1 LLREE
6 ALMNPGST
14 LIPVESTAP
23 APSRL
28 RQSFRSYGFPHAIYA
43 LAIAAAILVWLQAI
57 RAPLG
62 MDETGSYWQISAG
75 FSAIWPRQFA
85 ELAFPAY
92 SYILW
97 FFTQC
102 LGKSEMALRIP
113 SLLAMLGA
121 AWVLYRAARELLDA
135 ETSLL
140 ATAIFCINPI
150 VVFEAVD
157 VRPYAFAVLATNIAI
172 FLLLR
177 LRRSGSQSLAALFG
191 FVSAFMVYFHH
202 LFAAILPA
210 FLLCFLLFKRRS
222 GRRGWMQAGVA
233 LTAFC
238 VSFLPLIPGLKYLF
252 HTAHSHVYEAGPD
265 FIQLLWT
272 LAPGWLFPAFVIT
285 ALLAWA
291 KAAASEGR
299 LDWLRNSLL
308 WASLGLIPVLILFG
322 ISKGTSIHMFA
333 IRHRLVA
340 VPGISLAWAVV
351 ISYLPW
357 RLARPLF
364 CAGLVAMSA
373 ASMLASHNAGVHAY
387 TWKYALQT
395 AEKSAAVD
403 HAPVVMCSPF
413 IESDYAAMPVSDPT
427 QSLLFAPITYY
438 KLSERV
444 IPLPLRFTSETT
456 RVGSEFLQAAARQ
469 HERFL
474 VVAYTGNS
482 VSADTSFSTIQW
494 IEKNTRGDYDVHW
507 LGVFDEI
514 GVVEF
519 VPRGPVGKASH

>member
-1 LLREE
+1 
-6 ALMNPGST
+6 MNPGCT

-23 APSRL
+23 APSRF
-28 RQSFRSYGFPHAIYA
+28 RQSFRSSGFRYAIYA
-43 LAIAAAILVWLQAI
+43 LAIATAILIWLLAI
-57 RAPLG
+57 RSPLG

-97 FFTQC
+97 FFTKF
-102 LGKSEMALRIP
+102 LGNSEMALRIP

-121 AWVLYRAARELLDA
+121 AWILYRAARELLDA

-157 VRPYAFAVLATNIAI
+157 VRPYAFALLATNLAI

-177 LRRSGSQSLAALFG
+177 LRRSESQSVAALFG
-191 FVSAFMVYFHH
+191 FLSAFIVYFHH
-202 LFAAILPA
+202 LFAAVLPA
-210 FLLCFLLFKRRS
+210 FLLCFLLFKWRS

-233 LTAFC
+233 LAVFC
-238 VSFLPLIPGLKYLF
+238 VSSLPLIPGLKYLF
-252 HTAHSHVYEAGPD
+252 HTAHSHVYEAAPN

-272 LAPGWLFPAFVIT
+272 LAPGWLFPTFVMT

-291 KAAASEGR
+291 KAGARQGG
-299 LDWLRNSLL
+299 LDWRRNSLL

-322 ISKGTSIHMFA
+322 ISRGTSIHMFA

-357 RLARPLF
+357 RWARPLF
-364 CAGLVAMSA
+364 CAGLVAISA
-373 ASMLASHNAGVHAY
+373 AYMLTSRNAGVHAF

-395 AEKSAAVD
+395 AEKSAVVD
-403 HAPVVMCSPF
+403 HAPIVMCSPF
-413 IESDYAAMPVSDPT
+413 VESDYAAMPVSDPT

-444 IPLPLRFTSETT
+444 IPLPAKFSSETT
-456 RVGSEFLQAAARQ
+456 RVGSEFLRTAARK

-474 VVAYTGNS
+474 VVAYTGYP
-482 VSADTSFSTIQW
+482 VSANTSFSTIDW
-494 IEKNTRGDYDVHW
+494 FEKNTRG
-507 LGVFDEI
+507 
-514 GVVEF
+514 
-519 VPRGPVGKASH
+519 